1 MHHLQSFLLFLASSY
16 DPVDLQHT
24 SKPLPTLLLNELAQR
39 YRLSAVH
46 ETPVRSYML
55 KTDIAMVVKSSTACE
70 AFTHGQLTCDDR
82 VRVPQGSG
90 RVLGVGSNHQLYI
103 RFDGSIELYVTSQAS
118 CLQQLQNGSMQ
129 RLSNQDEI
137 FDKIILSSADNDQA
151 SPRNMQSS
159 TKAWPRPSRRSSHS
173 LIPDLTEEQFL
184 SEVTSS
190 SPVSNVEGQM
200 QVETQPK
207 WTRED
212 DSLLSQ
218 WITVISYRYSA
229 HPFDLP
235 LHCYFDPA
243 GQLVDIYPY
252 TPVKAAYSEPGLEGF
267 VQSFGAL
274 FAKYT
279 REQLSVRLTLMLTVN
294 DYINVLFPLCC
305 PEEHM
310 LTLSLSNPL
319 SGLLLAMKHL
329 VLFAVR
335 EECACRVL
343 ATAPDKLF
351 NKSHLSHLSM
361 LNKPLSYNDRDGS
374 QMALNLEQP
383 SMILH
388 RIRSATKGHNYEDVG
403 LDSGSSLWTEE
414 SVAGRPWGLIAG
426 FQASYIGQMY
436 KFLLHLSASSS
447 SISTA
452 STPSQ
457 ADART
462 RAWESLLRQC
472 NVDRFADRDLPY
484 CLRPVP
490 FIIRFASNDAE
501 QDAEVASNPTNASEV
516 TCDDLHR
523 LLRHKVGYGL
533 IDESSVISEWS
544 VFAAFVKEAL
554 LQVEQLLE
562 LIFGHSHTSQEH
574 LNPQQSS
581 AYMPFTPFTAET
593 AKALLALSAAD
604 IHVLSQVMHATG
616 VLIGL
621 SIRANTPTPIALP
634 QIFIDTLHTSS
645 SSSVNLRRTDHSQA
659 DNVAYVLAHALKSGL
674 VSIIPAAALSLYTYR
689 DLTLL
694 LRPDSHVAH
703 ALKAR
708 AVYPQDLSATELEY
722 IQTFWI
728 AVTEL
733 SSDQLDILLNYLEV
747 PTKLPFKL
755 HTICRACCPPVM
767 VPALSIRLRL
777 NSAPEPVIYH
787 SAKGSSA
794 DEAGQIVL
802 YKEEDSLLLPR
813 LQTADAY
820 YRQLLALVDNI

>member
-1 MHHLQSFLLFLASSY
+1 
-16 DPVDLQHT
+16 
-24 SKPLPTLLLNELAQR
+24 
-39 YRLSAVH
+39 
-46 ETPVRSYML
+46 
-55 KTDIAMVVKSSTACE
+55 MVVKSSTACE
-70 AFTHGQLTCDDR
+70 AFTRGQLTCDDR

-90 RVLGVGSNHQLYI
+90 RVLGIGTNHQLYI
-103 RFDGSIELYVTSQAS
+103 RFDGSNDFYVTSQAS

-151 SPRNMQSS
+151 SPRNMQNS

-184 SEVTSS
+184 SELTAS

-200 QVETQPK
+200 QVKTQPK

-235 LHCYFDPA
+235 LHCYLDPA

-279 REQLSVRLTLMLTVN
+279 REQLSVRLVLILTVN

-305 PEEHM
+305 PDDQAS
-310 LTLSLSNPL
+310 TLLPSDHAS
-319 SGLLLAMKHL
+319 SLLLAMKHL
-329 VLFAVR
+329 ILFAVR
-335 EECACRVL
+335 EECTCRVL
-343 ATAPDKLF
+343 ATPSDKLF

-361 LNKPLSYNDRDGS
+361 LSKPLSYSDRNGS
-374 QMALNLEQP
+374 QMLLNLEQP
-383 SMILH
+383 SVILH
-388 RIRSATKGHNYEDVG
+388 RIRSATKGHNYEDAG
-403 LDSGSSLWTEE
+403 LDRGSSLWTEE

-426 FQASYIGQMY
+426 FQASYVGQMY
-436 KFLLHLSASSS
+436 KFFFHLSASSS
-447 SISTA
+447 TLSAA
-452 STPSQ
+452 SASSQ
-457 ADART
+457 SDTRT
-462 RAWESLLRQC
+462 RAWESLLRLC

-490 FIIRFASNDAE
+490 FTVRFVSNDTE
-501 QDAEVASNPTNASEV
+501 QDVDANLSPAVVSDMM
-516 TCDDLHR
+516 CDDLQR
-523 LLRHKVGYGL
+523 LLRYKVGSGFV
-533 IDESSVISEWS
+533 DESSVISEWS
-544 VFAAFVKEAL
+544 IFAAFVREAL
-554 LQVEQLLE
+554 LQIEQLLG
-562 LIFGHSHTSQEH
+562 LIFGHSHTSKGH
-574 LNPQQSS
+574 LSSQQSS
-581 AYMPFTPFTAET
+581 AYMPYTPFTAEVT
-593 AKALLALSAAD
+593 RALLALSAAD

-621 SIRANTPTPIALP
+621 GIRANTPTPIALP

-645 SSSVNLRRTDHSQA
+645 SSANPKRTDHTQA
-659 DNVAYVLAHALKSGL
+659 EDIAYVLAHALKSGL
-674 VSIIPAAALSLYTYR
+674 TSIVPAATLSLYTYR

-694 LRPDSHVAH
+694 LAPGSHVAH
-703 ALKAR
+703 SLKAR
-708 AVYPQDLSATELEY
+708 AVYPQDLSATDLEY

-728 AVTEL
+728 ALTEL

-755 HTICRACCPPVM
+755 HTICRSCCPPVM
-767 VPALSIRLRL
+767 VPALSIRLMNRSESEPL
-777 NSAPEPVIYH
+777 IYRSAD
-787 SAKGSSA
+787 KSSA
-794 DEAGQIVL
+794 DGGGQTVL
-802 YKEEDSLLLPR
+802 YKEEDSILLPR

-820 YRQLLALVDNI
+820 YRQLLALVDSI

>member
-1 MHHLQSFLLFLASSY
+1 MHHLQSLLLFLASSY
-16 DPVDLQHT
+16 EPADPQHT
-24 SKPLPTLLLNELAQR
+24 HKPLPTPLLNELALR
-39 YRLSAVH
+39 YRLSAVY

-55 KTDIAMVVKSSTACE
+55 KTDIAIVVKSSTACE
-70 AFTHGQLTCDDR
+70 AFTRGQLTCDDR

-90 RVLGVGSNHQLYI
+90 RVLGIGSNHQLYI
-103 RFDGSIELYVTSQAS
+103 RFDGLNELYVTSQAS

-184 SEVTSS
+184 AELTVG
-190 SPVSNVEGQM
+190 NVEGKI
-200 QVETQPK
+200 QVETNPQ
-207 WTRED
+207 WTRDD

-235 LHCYFDPA
+235 LHCYLDPA
-243 GQLVDIYPY
+243 GHLVDIYPY
-252 TPVKAAYSEPGLEGF
+252 TPIKTAYSEPGLEGF
-267 VQSFGAL
+267 VQSFGTL

-279 REQLSVRLTLMLTVN
+279 REQLSVRLTLILTVN
-294 DYINVLFPLCC
+294 DYINVLFSLCS
-305 PEEHM
+305 PEEQSS
-310 LTLSLSNPL
+310 TLSPSNHP
-319 SGLLLAMKHL
+319 SGLLLSMKHL

-335 EECACRVL
+335 EECTCRAFV
-343 ATAPDKLF
+343 TAPDKLY

-361 LNKPLSYNDRDGS
+361 LSKPLSYNVRDGS
-374 QMALNLEQP
+374 PMLLNLEQP
-383 SMILH
+383 SVILH

-403 LDSGSSLWTEE
+403 LDNGSSLWTEE
-414 SVAGRPWGLIAG
+414 SVAGQPWALIAG

-436 KFLLHLSASSS
+436 KFLFHLSASSS
-447 SISTA
+447 SVSAA
-452 STPSQ
+452 SAPSQ
-457 ADART
+457 SDTRT
-462 RAWESLLRQC
+462 WEGMLRQC

-490 FIIRFASNDAE
+490 FIVRFVSNDTE
-501 QDAEVASNPTNASEV
+501 PDADAHLSPAVVSDMM
-516 TCDDLHR
+516 CDDLQL
-523 LLRHKVGYGL
+523 LLRHKVGFGL
-533 IDESSVISEWS
+533 VDESSVISEWS
-544 VFAAFVKEAL
+544 IFAAFVREAL

-562 LIFGHSHTSQEH
+562 MIFDHSQASQEH
-574 LNPQQSS
+574 LIPQQSS
-581 AYMPFTPFTAET
+581 ACIPYTPFTVET

-621 SIRANTPTPIALP
+621 GIRANTPTPIALP
-634 QIFIDTLHTSS
+634 QMFIDTLHTSPCS
-645 SSSVNLRRTDHSQA
+645 PANPKRASHMQDE
-659 DNVAYVLAHALKSGL
+659 DVANILAHALKSGL
-674 VSIIPAAALSLYTYR
+674 TSIIPAAALSLYTNR
-689 DLTLL
+689 DLTVLL
-694 LRPDSHVAH
+694 SPGSHVAH

-747 PTKLPFKL
+747 SSKLPFKI
-755 HTICRACCPPVM
+755 HTICRACSPPVM
-767 VPALSIRLRL
+767 VPALSIRLMNR
-777 NSAPEPVIYH
+777 NESEPLIYR
-787 SAKGSSA
+787 SA
-794 DEAGQIVL
+794 DGGGQIVL
-802 YKEEDSLLLPR
+802 YKEEDSILLPR

-820 YRQLLALVDNI
+820 YRQLLALVDSI